1 MKPKLLWT
9 DPGLPP
15 RREDNVKATVYAI
28 AFRPDGT
35 QMVVAVSNLVLVYAT
50 SDGDLVH
57 RLRGHKDVV
66 YTVDYARDG
75 LRFASGGADKTVII
89 WNHKGDGILKFT
101 HNESIQIVCY
111 NPTTEQLASCTA
123 TDMGMWS
130 KEQKSVTKHKV
141 YSKILCAKW
150 NNDGQYIAL
159 GMYNGHV
166 QIREKNGQEYKV
178 IEKTAPVWCMAW
190 SPARDDPCDLLA
202 VGCWNQTVSF
212 YQLSGAQYLK
222 ERRVHFYPCSL
233 GYFTGGQYMVIGGS
247 DKRASL
253 CTREAV
259 RLKNICELDE
269 WVWSLAVRPR
279 QPAVA
284 VGSYGGAIS
293 MWTVE
298 FDAVYALDGDR
309 FAVREHM
316 TDVVVHHMQAEKRV
330 RIKSR
335 DYVRGIAVSKDR
347 LAIMLPDRVN
357 IYELHK
363 REEAG
368 VDMHY
373 RLRKERIYV
382 SGDCGKL
389 GVTSSHVILARKNK
403 LQLHGFTKPKEREW
417 VLDAEVTCLKVDGGP
432 VGKEGLLVGL
442 ADGAVLKIYIDNPF
456 PIDMVKTSGAVRCL
470 DTSGDRERLAVIN
483 DDGRLQ
489 VFDLRTKDVAFSA
502 EGASSVSFNSQ
513 FDDMLCF
520 SKKDVDEL
528 YVKTGAHPVQQHNIR
543 GAVIGF
549 VGAKLFVVADQ
560 NVSVIDLPQSA
571 ALAQHVDAK
580 EFDKAH
586 RIACLGVTAADWR
599 RLANAAAKNLDLAT
613 ARASY
618 MRVHDLRQIE
628 LLNSMEVRQQQASSS
643 AALNSPEKGKDGK
656 GRRDRGGAKDKEAE
670 KKATEALEPLFQA
683 ELLAY
688 AGLYQEAAK
697 AYTRAGHVKLAID
710 LFADLRQWEEAK
722 LFAASSDSIDTRD
735 LVRRQAEWAEEVE
748 DWAAAAD
755 MYVSAGDAMRAV
767 KLLGEHQQG
776 NWTEQM
782 AAIARSVTGEDV
794 LRQCARCFLAAGED
808 ALAREVYAKLDDV
821 EALLQLY
828 VRKQQWAEA
837 IKLAEDA
844 SAKFSNAHR
853 AKFDQTLYLPY
864 AEWLA
869 LHDRFDEALEAYRKS
884 GRPDMAQHMMEQ
896 LTCNAVVESRF
907 KDAAYYYWLLASET
921 LHVAS
926 GESGDDVAVAK
937 IMPAYSAQLHKADLY
952 YAYNFIESFFLPFT
966 PLQPEVLFQCARFL
980 VNGLGAREAPHGISK
995 VKILFALA
1003 KQAKHLG
1010 AYKLAR
1016 FAYDKLQHMKV
1027 PDEWQEQ
1034 LDVDMLTIHSKPV
1047 RDNPEL
1053 LPVCYRCGA
1062 ANALL
1067 NPATNA
1073 ATLSNKVGDERSRDV
1088 CTSCG
1093 HPFVRSF
1100 LNFEIL
1106 PLCKPRAP
1114 GMRATY
1120 YKSAIAD
1127 VHIAISQSCHR
1138 FFHEEDFEFQV
1149 LRDGACPFSRVKDV
1163 GDFGPC

>member
-50 SDGDLVH
+50 SDGDL
-57 RLRGHKDVV
+57 
-66 YTVDYARDG
+66 
-75 LRFASGGADKTVII
+75 TVII

-253 CTREAV
+253 CTREA
-259 RLKNICELDE
+259 
-269 WVWSLAVRPR
+269 
-279 QPAVA
+279 PAVA

-373 RLRKERIYV
+373 RLRKERIY
-382 SGDCGKL
+382 
-389 GVTSSHVILARKNK
+389 
-403 LQLHGFTKPKEREW
+403 LHGFTKPKEREW

-808 ALAREVYAKLDDV
+808 ALAREVYAELDDV

-1106 PLCKPRAP
+1106 PLVEFIPEAPLGDDEALELIREAPPETGRDRRKLRGQWNESKEGEANEGVNSYAPVTVDAETLRSLRREHVFQCKPRAP